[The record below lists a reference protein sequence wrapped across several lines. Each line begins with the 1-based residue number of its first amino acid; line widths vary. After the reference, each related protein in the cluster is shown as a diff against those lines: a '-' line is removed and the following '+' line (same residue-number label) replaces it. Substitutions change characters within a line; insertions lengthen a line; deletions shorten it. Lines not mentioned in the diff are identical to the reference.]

1 MPGVGLLIFF
11 AVVGSMICAR
21 ARVAGGA
28 VVFALI
34 ALVLFVNTPSGS
46 GLPSAIGSF
55 LSSIQQAAAP
65 LTDGPHHGSSG

>member
-34 ALVLFVNTPSGS
+34 ALVLFVNTPAGS
-46 GLPSAIGSF
+46 GLPGAIGGF

-65 LTDGPHHGSSG
+65 LTDGSHHGSSG

>member
-28 VVFALI
+28 VIFALRRPNPAPGFGHHEI
-34 ALVLFVNTPSGS
+34 WHLFVLLGS
-46 GLPSAIGSF
+46 ACHFAFILFHVAM
-55 LSSIQQAAAP
+55 A
-65 LTDGPHHGSSG
+65 